1 MQDHDVADLQQESP
15 FSPRELVVSL
25 LSAVL
30 WVALAA
36 GTAQLLMLRV
46 QVV

>member
-1 MQDHDVADLQQESP
+1 MQDYDIAGLKQEDP
-15 FSPRELVVSL
+15 FTPHELVVSL

-36 GTAQLLMLRV
+36 GTAQLLMLPV
-46 QVV
+46 QGM

>member
-1 MQDHDVADLQQESP
+1 MQDHDFANLQQEGP
-15 FSPRELVVSL
+15 FSPRELLVSL
-25 LSAVL
+25 VSAVL

-36 GTAQLLMLRV
+36 GTAQLLMLHV